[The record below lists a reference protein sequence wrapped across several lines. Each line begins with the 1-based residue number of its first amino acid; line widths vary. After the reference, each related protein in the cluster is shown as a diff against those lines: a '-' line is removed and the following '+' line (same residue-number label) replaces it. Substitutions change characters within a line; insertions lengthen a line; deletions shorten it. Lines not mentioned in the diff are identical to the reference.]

1 MIQKLRKKFIA
12 IAMVSVTLVM
22 VLMGASINLLNYL
35 STNNAL
41 NSTLEMIYENEG
53 TVPQFPGS
61 KPGSPRRD
69 HFTAE
74 TPYSTRYFVLRYD
87 GSGILLNADM
97 RHIAAVTEA
106 DAAEYLT
113 IAQKQGEGY
122 GFTGSYKVYVVKTGT
137 DKYMAIFLDC
147 YDELHTLQSF
157 AVVSL
162 LVIACCIILVFLL
175 VVLLSRRAI
184 APTIE
189 AMEKQKQ
196 FITDASH
203 ELKTPLTVIGTS
215 LSVLE
220 MDTGKSKWIDKIQN
234 QTEKLTRLVNDL
246 VTLSRLDEEHP
257 PLQMAEF
264 PISAAVEETAESFRD
279 HAAAQGHPLTVEIQ
293 PDLLYTGDESAV
305 RQLVSIL
312 LDNAIKY
319 TEPEGPITL
328 SLYREKKRLILRTV
342 NPCAAMTKEDTA
354 RLFDRFYRPDK
365 ARSQRSGG
373 FGIGLSIARSIAE
386 AHHGT
391 IKADLLEGNL
401 IRFSVTLP

>member
-203 ELKTPLTVIGTS
+203 ELKTPS
-215 LSVLE
+215 PS
-220 MDTGKSKWIDKIQN
+220 
-234 QTEKLTRLVNDL
+234 
-246 VTLSRLDEEHP
+246 
-257 PLQMAEF
+257 
-264 PISAAVEETAESFRD
+264 SAPV
-279 HAAAQGHPLTVEIQ
+279 
-293 PDLLYTGDESAV
+293 
-305 RQLVSIL
+305 
-312 LDNAIKY
+312 
-319 TEPEGPITL
+319 
-328 SLYREKKRLILRTV
+328 
-342 NPCAAMTKEDTA
+342 
-354 RLFDRFYRPDK
+354 
-365 ARSQRSGG
+365 
-373 FGIGLSIARSIAE
+373 
-386 AHHGT
+386 
-391 IKADLLEGNL
+391 
-401 IRFSVTLP
+401 